1 MESMN
6 SSFNFMDAEGDR
18 RMRVEEEKEDVTE
31 SILEVPFNLTCAKC
45 LSFEA
50 QVPQLENAEANLY
63 KG

>member
-1 MESMN
+1 
-6 SSFNFMDAEGDR
+6 MDAEGDR

-31 SILEVPFNLTCAKC
+31 SMLEVPFNLTCAKC

-50 QVPQLENAEANLY
+50 LVPQLKNAEANLY